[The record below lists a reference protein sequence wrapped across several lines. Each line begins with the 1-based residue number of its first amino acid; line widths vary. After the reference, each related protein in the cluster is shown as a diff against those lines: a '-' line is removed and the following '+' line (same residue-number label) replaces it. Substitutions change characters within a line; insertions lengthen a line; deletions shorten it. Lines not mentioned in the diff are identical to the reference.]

1 MEKPGQQGRRD
12 RFPNQNPNPEPET
25 EPDENTEIKW
35 ITVKGITNIA
45 MGVIYGKQESASAN
59 EAEEQFQNLTTQVNL
74 YQKTHKVIL
83 LGDLNAKIEMK
94 TQDKPGCNQ
103 QTSRNGKM
111 LDNLINNTNTTVV
124 NKLSTHQGTW
134 TRVNRKN
141 NKEKSI
147 IDYIIV
153 SKSIEDK
160 VTESKTDAGQEYLIT
175 GLNPTDH
182 NVITATIDTKMQTN
196 QEKTRKWKTG
206 TKEQWKIFNQMLK
219 DQWEKE
225 HQPNKNINTLQKNI
239 TTCMENSIVSKI
251 TSNNKKVKISNPKIK
266 IAKQQRKKRQIQTH
280 ASMCGE
286 NIPTY

>member
-1 MEKPGQQGRRD
+1 MAAITETHLEKNETISINGYHWCGKNRD
-12 RFPNQNPNPEPET
+12 NKGGGIGFLIRNDIRSLIEEPET

-45 MGVIYGKQESASAN
+45 MGVIYGKQESASSN
-59 EAEEQFQNLTTQVNL
+59 EAEEQFQNLTTQINL

-153 SKSIEDK
+153 SKSIQDK
-160 VTESKTDAGQEYLIT
+160 VTESKTDDGQ
-175 GLNPTDH
+175 
-182 NVITATIDTKMQTN
+182 
-196 QEKTRKWKTG
+196 
-206 TKEQWKIFNQMLK
+206 
-219 DQWEKE
+219 
-225 HQPNKNINTLQKNI
+225 
-239 TTCMENSIVSKI
+239 
-251 TSNNKKVKISNPKIK
+251 
-266 IAKQQRKKRQIQTH
+266 
-280 ASMCGE
+280 
-286 NIPTY
+286 

>member
-1 MEKPGQQGRRD
+1 
-12 RFPNQNPNPEPET
+12 
-25 EPDENTEIKW
+25 
-35 ITVKGITNIA
+35 

-153 SKSIEDK
+153 SKSIQDK
-160 VTESKTDAGQEYLIT
+160 VTESKTDDGQEYLI
-175 GLNPTDH
+175 
-182 NVITATIDTKMQTN
+182 
-196 QEKTRKWKTG
+196 R
-206 TKEQWKIFNQMLK
+206 
-219 DQWEKE
+219 E
-225 HQPNKNINTLQKNI
+225 H
-239 TTCMENSIVSKI
+239 
-251 TSNNKKVKISNPKIK
+251 VKISTLDENVNRLTFEPDPPPPPPK
-266 IAKQQRKKRQIQTH
+266 
-280 ASMCGE
+280 C
-286 NIPTY
+286 